1 MFAAQPGQ
9 FGALG
14 TEFGLQGGAALA
26 GFLHIRFEL
35 GYPLL
40 GAPLVAHPGA
50 VQFGDPSAGG
60 TVPAPQK
67 DGAGE
72 GGGRRARGEHPLHQI
87 VADTPRARGAGN

>member
-14 TEFGLQGGAALA
+14 AEFGVQGGAELA
-26 GFLHIRFEL
+26 GFLHIRLEL

-40 GAPLVAHPGA
+40 GAPLVAHPGT
-50 VQFGDPSAGG
+50 VEFGDPPAGR
-60 TVPAPQK
+60 TVPGPQK

-72 GGGRRARGEHPLHQI
+72 GGGGRARGEHPLHQI
-87 VADTPRARGAGN
+87 VAGKPRARGAGY